1 MLRVA
6 GLLCAVLRRIGVI
19 KNTARLFHHLTSVV
33 LFLLFDGE

>member
-19 KNTARLFHHLTSVV
+19 RTPHDYFITSSVV
-33 LFLLFDGE
+33 LSLLFDGE